1 MFHLSLVIQS
11 LGVVKFSTKI
21 VEYTRKDGGIVLHM
35 RLLLA
40 KLLKRRHMSANKLLL
55 TVVSLQQ
62 NTLFIARE
70 RVF

>member
-11 LGVVKFSTKI
+11 RGVVKFSI
-21 VEYTRKDGGIVLHM
+21 EYIRKDEGIVLHM

-55 TVVSLQQ
+55 TVVSPHQ
-62 NTLFIARE
+62 NTLFIARAQ
-70 RVF
+70 VF